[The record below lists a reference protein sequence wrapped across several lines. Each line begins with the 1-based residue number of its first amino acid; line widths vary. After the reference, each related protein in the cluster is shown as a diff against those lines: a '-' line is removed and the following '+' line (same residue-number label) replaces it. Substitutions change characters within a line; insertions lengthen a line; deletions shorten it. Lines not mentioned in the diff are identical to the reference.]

1 MVVVTFF
8 SDGEDEGY
16 GFQLSYD
23 VRQTQIVANP
33 AVARLVSSAAMYPEV
48 TPTQYPSE
56 GSEYKDYAL
65 AAFVYSPD
73 FRLNPEQ
80 QKLAQVKDI
89 SFEPACGCCDFI
101 YVLDFW
107 PHKQSWNSYSGWEM

>member
-1 MVVVTFF
+1 VVITFF

-23 VRQTQIVANP
+23 VRETDVFANP
-33 AVARLVSSAAMYPEV
+33 AVATLVSSATMHPET

-73 FRLNPEQ
+73 FRLTAQQ
-80 QKLAQVKDI
+80 QKLVQVNDI
-89 SFEPACGCCDFI
+89 SLE
-101 YVLDFW
+101 Y
-107 PHKQSWNSYSGWEM
+107 